1 MSKASIEVIHPADH
15 QSFHIREFGVSAFHA
30 PYHFHSEIELTA
42 ITKGYGERYIGNH
55 MENFHDGDL
64 VLVGPNL
71 PHCWK
76 LEPDERNQTANAIV
90 IQFDKHF
97 LGEALFSRPELITVN
112 RLLTDSTFGIHFSES
127 DALGIHE
134 RLISLKD
141 EKDNFQ
147 ALISFL
153 SILNSLGTRR
163 YRLLDKDRSIASL
176 SSSEQERMSLVL
188 AYIVD
193 HFNGK
198 ISLNEAADV
207 ANLTTNA
214 FCKYFKKNTRK
225 TFMEMVID
233 YRLNYARQQLIQTD
247 KPISEIAFESGFGDP
262 SHFYKSFR
270 SKTSL
275 SPVHY
280 RKKFFKGIV

>member
-1 MSKASIEVIHPADH
+1 MFKASIEVLHPTDH
-15 QSFHIREFGVSAFHA
+15 QSFHVREFGVSAFHA

-55 MENFHDGDL
+55 MENFQDGDL
-64 VLVGPNL
+64 VLLGPNL

-76 LEPDERNQTANAIV
+76 LEPDERNQTAKAIV

-97 LGEALFSRPELITVN
+97 LGEDLFKRPELTTIN
-112 RLLTDSTFGIHFSES
+112 KLLKESTFGIHFSES
-127 DALGIHE
+127 DARGIHE

-141 EKDNFQ
+141 ESDHFQ
-147 ALISFL
+147 ALLSFL
-153 SILNSLGTRR
+153 SILNSLGNCH

-176 SSSEQERMSLVL
+176 SSSEQERMNLVL

-193 HFNGK
+193 RFNGK
-198 ISLNEAADV
+198 ISLDEAADL

-225 TFMEMVID
+225 TFMEMVTD
-233 YRLNYARQQLIQTD
+233 YRINYARQQLIQTD

-270 SKTSL
+270 SKTNL
-275 SPVHY
+275 SPAHY
-280 RKKFFKGIV
+280 RKKFYNGIG